1 VNQWVKKYPPG
12 KKPQVP
18 TPINLESDNTILIAQ
33 ADSQVLLVTL
43 DREILG
49 LNETSL
55 TIKEEKYGN
64 SWRNSLHTDQ
74 NYGSFYFRRISNS
87 TEEL

>member
-55 TIKEEKYGN
+55 TIKEEKFSAYR
-64 SWRNSLHTDQ
+64 SKLWKLLFSKD
-74 NYGSFYFRRISNS
+74 F
-87 TEEL
+87 